1 MLFSK
6 VMNRLLVGVSGIAGF
21 ATLTAMILS
30 GAPMRAQTTEDTV
43 PEWQKAAGGK
53 LSFEVASIKL
63 ADPTVKFT
71 PNVILDVNDLFYGGA
86 NPHGRLVAQ
95 SSLRGYISFAY
106 KLWASRE
113 QQDAMVVGAPKWVGA
128 DQYVINAEAQGNPTK
143 DQMRL
148 MMQALLAD
156 RFKLAVHFE
165 RRETQVLALVL
176 DRPGKMG
183 PKLSAHPD
191 DVPCDVAK
199 VTSDVFVLPCNIVQ
213 AVDRP
218 NNSILMSGRNLT
230 MFEIAKN
237 LTPLW
242 SSFAH
247 PLVDHTG
254 LEGRFDF
261 ALQWTR
267 GSNNAGPLDPQGT
280 TIEDAL
286 QDQLGLKLKPT
297 KVLMDTLVIDSIER
311 PTEN

>member
-1 MLFSK
+1 MKHGRHISAVAALT
-6 VMNRLLVGVSGIAGF
+6 GVAGIA
-21 ATLTAMILS
+21 TLIVLS
-30 GAPMRAQTTEDTV
+30 LPVSAQI

-63 ADPTVKFT
+63 ADPAKHT
-71 PNVILDVNDLFYGGA
+71 PSNFVLDMTDLFTGGT

-106 KLWASRE
+106 KLWPSRE
-113 QQDAMVVGAPKWVGA
+113 QQDAMLASVPKWVST

-143 DQMRL
+143 DQTRV
-148 MMQALLAD
+148 MMQSILAD

-176 DRPGKMG
+176 DKPGKTG
-183 PKLSAHPD
+183 PKLNAHPD
-191 DVPCDVAK
+191 DVPCDLAK

-218 NNSILMSGRNLT
+218 NNSILLSGRNLT
-230 MFEIAKN
+230 MSEIAKN
-237 LTPLW
+237 LTPLTAY
-242 SSFAH
+242 FAH
-247 PLVDHTG
+247 PLVDQTG

-261 ALQWTR
+261 VLQWTS
-267 GSNNAGPLDPQGT
+267 GSNNAVPLDPQGT
-280 TIEDAL
+280 TIEEAL

-297 KVLMDTLVIDSIER
+297 KAFMDTLVIDHAEK
-311 PTEN
+311 PDAN

>member
-1 MLFSK
+1 MSMLK
-6 VMNRLLVGVSGIAGF
+6 LNRLLAGVIGIAGITVLIVLSLSGIAGP
-21 ATLTAMILS
+21 AQI
-30 GAPMRAQTTEDTV
+30 APAFV
-43 PEWQKAAGGK
+43 PDWQKAAGGK
-53 LSFEVASIKL
+53 LSFAVASIKL

-106 KLWASRE
+106 KLWPSRE
-113 QQDAMVVGAPKWVGA
+113 QEDAMVVGAPKWVGA
-128 DQYVINAEAQGNPTK
+128 DQYVINAEAEGNPTK

-148 MMQALLAD
+148 MMQSLLTD

-165 RRETQVLALVL
+165 HRQNQVLALVL
-176 DRPGKMG
+176 DRPGKTG
-183 PKLSAHPD
+183 PKLYVHPD

-242 SSFAH
+242 SSFPH
-247 PLVDHTG
+247 PVVDQTG

-267 GSNNAGPLDPQGT
+267 GSNNAVPLDPQGT

-286 QDQLGLKLKPT
+286 RDQLGLKLKLT
-297 KVLMDTLVIDSIER
+297 KASMDTLVIDHAER